1 MKTSGF
7 QVNKKSIFF
16 VFSFLVLFSP
26 KFLTAQ
32 SGSVSMKVSS
42 APIWDRDLGDT
53 VLGMPYLQTESA
65 VVACAGGSVQS
76 FYMTGTP
83 LWNFDPKD
91 QLTPFIA
98 RSVEG
103 AAYICDKSGYFWAVN
118 RVGRELWR
126 EKLDKPIDFP
136 PVVGWDGR
144 VFIPIGSQVLC
155 RTASGLPLWSI
166 DLNSQIAG
174 SPALDHAGS
183 LITVLQNMDFVRV
196 NQFSTVER
204 VRLSRMPMLIV
215 SLKSEIT
222 DSYVLLYPTGE
233 TEKITYNEG
242 AAKGS
247 KLSRGSFPR
256 LASSPVSAVSRGDQF
271 AVTFSDGRVQLISDT
286 GQVTWTG
293 DSHETAAEKG
303 SGNADPG
310 KITMVFDERGIY
322 CISTRGETCFAPDG
336 RRRFIL
342 KTDEASSVPAFSD
355 EGLLY
360 VCGKDKILHV
370 YKVDSKPRT
379 VQRSKYYGPQPEGN
393 YGMGDPP
400 PSPWAM
406 DGNRFDPVQQNIMYN
421 RISAAISSGQL
432 GEAEPAYVGYLF
444 EMIGFF
450 LNDPHYSRVRPNVD
464 PVMQAKFIRLLGKV
478 GSRDTIPFLWKIF
491 DRHQESSI
499 KSACAEAI
507 GDIGVDPEGS
517 SYESYN
523 FLLAANNP
531 NRDPQLLLSAT
542 ASIAALC
549 RFSGPPLSSV
559 GISLLRYFTFLTWA
573 PNNIKNIIQSQL
585 DDLYREGLNRS
596 IQ

>member
-1 MKTSGF
+1 MKISGF
-7 QVNKKSIFF
+7 QINKKSIFF
-16 VFSFLVLFSP
+16 AFSFLVLFSP
-26 KFLTAQ
+26 EFLMAQ
-32 SGSVSMKVSS
+32 RAAVSMQVSS

-65 VVACAGGSVQS
+65 VVACVGGSVQS

-83 LWNFDPKD
+83 LWNYDPKD
-91 QLTPFIA
+91 QITPFIA

-103 AAYICDKSGYFWAVN
+103 AAYVCDASGYFRAVN

-126 EKLDKPIDFP
+126 VKLDKPIAYP

-144 VFIPIGSQVLC
+144 VFIPVGSQVLC
-155 RTASGLPLWSI
+155 RTASGLPLWTI
-166 DLNSQIAG
+166 DLNSQIAAT
-174 SPALDHAGS
+174 PVLDHAGS
-183 LITVLQNMDFVRV
+183 FVTVLQNMDFVRV
-196 NQFSTVER
+196 SQFSTVER

-215 SLKSEIT
+215 SLKSNAT

-247 KLSRGSFPR
+247 KLSRGSFPS
-256 LASSPVSAVSRGDQF
+256 LASSPVAAASKGDQF
-271 AVTFSDGRVQLISDT
+271 AVTFRDGRVQLISDS
-286 GQVTWTG
+286 GRVIWTG
-293 DSHETAAEKG
+293 DSHETTAEKG
-303 SGNADPG
+303 SGNLDQSKAS
-310 KITMVFDERGIY
+310 MMFDERGIY
-322 CISTRGETCFAPDG
+322 SISTRGETCFAPDG

-342 KTDEASSVPAFSD
+342 KIDEASSVPAFSD

-360 VCGKDKILHV
+360 VCGKDKILHT

-379 VQRSKYYGPQPEGN
+379 VPRSKYYGPQPEGN
-393 YGMGDPP
+393 YGMGNPP
-400 PSPWAM
+400 PSPWST
-406 DGNRFDPVQQNIMYN
+406 DGNRFNSVQQDIMYN

-432 GEAEPAYVGYLF
+432 GENEPAYVGYLF

-450 LNDPHYSRVRPNVD
+450 LNDPHYSRVRPNVE

-491 DRHQESSI
+491 DRIQESSI
-499 KSACAEAI
+499 KAACAEAI

-517 SYESYN
+517 AYESYN

-531 NRDPQLLLSAT
+531 NRDPQLLISAT
-542 ASIAALC
+542 ASIANLC
-549 RFSGPPLSSV
+549 RFSGPPLSGD
-559 GISLLRYFTFLTWA
+559 GILLLRYFSLLTWA
-573 PNNIKNIIQSQL
+573 PNNVKAFIQSQL
-585 DDLYREGLNRS
+585 DDLYKEGLNRS
-596 IQ
+596 F